1 MPDAA
6 APRFHVGRVDA
17 SSFETVLPLIAAYQR
32 FYGREADESLNRRFF
47 GELLGDNP
55 HGLQLVAR
63 RGPHAIGFA
72 TLYWVRVS
80 SRAATVA
87 LLNDLYVHPDHRGGR
102 EAGVGTALLR
112 AAAREAGDR
121 GLPGLAW
128 ETAPDN
134 LAARAL
140 YDRFLREAAEPSEP
154 AAPSTW
160 IHYSYS
166 LSTKG
171 EQ

>member
-6 APRFHVGRVDA
+6 APRLHVERVDA
-17 SSFETVLPLIAAYQR
+17 SSLEAVLPLIGEYQR
-32 FYGREADESLNRRFF
+32 FYGREADESGNRRFF

-63 RGPHAIGFA
+63 QGPHAIGFA

-80 SRAATVA
+80 TRAATVA

-102 EAGVGTALLR
+102 EAGAGTALLR
-112 AAAREAGDR
+112 AAAREAAER
-121 GLPGLAW
+121 GLSQLTW

-134 LAARAL
+134 RAAQAL
-140 YDRFLREAAEPSEP
+140 YDRFLREAADPGE
-154 AAPSTW
+154 PSTW
-160 IHYSYS
+160 IQYSYP
-166 LSTKG
+166 LSIKG

>member
-6 APRFHVGRVDA
+6 APRLLIERVDA
-17 SSFETVLPLIAAYQR
+17 SNFEAILPLIAEYQR
-32 FYGREADESLNRRFF
+32 FYGREPDDSENRRFF

-55 HGLQLVAR
+55 HGLQLAAR
-63 RGPHAIGFA
+63 QGPHAIGFV
-72 TLYWVRVS
+72 TLYWLRVS
-80 SRAATVA
+80 TRATTVA

-102 EAGVGTALLR
+102 EAGVGTALLH

-121 GLPGLAW
+121 GFSELTW

-134 LAARAL
+134 RSAQAL
-140 YDRFLREAAEPSEP
+140 YDRFLRQAADVGG
-154 AAPSTW
+154 PSTW
-160 IHYSYS
+160 IHYSYP

>member
-6 APRFHVGRVDA
+6 APRFLIERVDA
-17 SSFETVLPLIAAYQR
+17 SNFEAILPLVAEYQR
-32 FYGREADESLNRRFF
+32 FYGREPDDSGNRRFF

-55 HGLQLVAR
+55 HGLQLAAR
-63 RGPHAIGFA
+63 QGPHVIGFA
-72 TLYWVRVS
+72 TLYWARVS
-80 SRAATVA
+80 TRAATVA
-87 LLNDLYVHPDHRGGR
+87 LLNDLYVRPDHRGGR

-121 GLPGLAW
+121 GFSHLTW

-134 LAARAL
+134 RSAQAL
-140 YDRFLREAAEPSEP
+140 YDRFLREAPEPG
-154 AAPSTW
+154 APSTW
-160 IHYSYS
+160 IHYSYP

>member
-6 APRFHVGRVDA
+6 APPLLIERVDA
-17 SSFETVLPLIAAYQR
+17 SNFEATLPLIAEYQK
-32 FYGREADESLNRRFF
+32 FYGREPDDSANRRFF

-55 HGLQLVAR
+55 HGLQLAAR
-63 RGPHAIGFA
+63 QGPHVIGFA

-80 SRAATVA
+80 TRATSAA
-87 LLNDLYVHPDHRGGR
+87 LLNDLYVHPEHRGGR
-102 EAGVGTALLR
+102 EAGVGTALLH

-121 GLPGLAW
+121 GFSALTW

-134 LAARAL
+134 RSAQAL
-140 YDRFLREAAEPSEP
+140 YDRFLLKAAEPGV
-154 AAPSTW
+154 PSTW
-160 IHYSYS
+160 IHYSYP
-166 LSTKG
+166 LSIKG

>member
-6 APRFHVGRVDA
+6 ALRLLIERVDT
-17 SSFETVLPLIAAYQR
+17 SNFEAILPLIAEYQR
-32 FYGREADESLNRRFF
+32 FYGRVPDDSENRRFF
-47 GELLGDNP
+47 GALLGDNP
-55 HGLQLVAR
+55 HGLQLAAR
-63 RGPHAIGFA
+63 QGPHAIGFA

-80 SRAATVA
+80 TTATTMA

-112 AAAREAGDR
+112 AAARAAGDR
-121 GLPGLAW
+121 GFSHLTW

-134 LAARAL
+134 RSAQAL
-140 YDRFLREAAEPSEP
+140 YDRFLREAAD
-154 AAPSTW
+154 AGAPSTW
-160 IHYSYS
+160 IHYSYP
-166 LSTKG
+166 LSAKG